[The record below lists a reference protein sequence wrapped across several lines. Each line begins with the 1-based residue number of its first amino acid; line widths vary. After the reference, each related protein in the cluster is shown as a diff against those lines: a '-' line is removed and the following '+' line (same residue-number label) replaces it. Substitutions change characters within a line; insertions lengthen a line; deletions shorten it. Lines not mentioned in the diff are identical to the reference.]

1 MIFVLDVLKHLKTG
15 LKNMRKKVNVMAK
28 KSKIIFKS
36 SSYDDLIM
44 DYYIYKGSKV
54 INCKECGERVL
65 VKSKTCP
72 PKICKICEKEAI
84 RKYDRNRKN
93 NGKTDKN

>member
-1 MIFVLDVLKHLKTG
+1 M
-15 LKNMRKKVNVMAK
+15 
-28 KSKIIFKS
+28 S
-36 SSYDDLIM
+36 SFDDLIM

-72 PKICKICEKEAI
+72 PKRCKICEKEAI